1 VISVDTNI
9 LARFYLEED
18 ESLQSEKTREQQK
31 IAARLMS
38 KNILVT
44 RSVMLE
50 FHWLMKGFYKLPKAI
65 MLDIMD
71 NLPNATVENEDVVVE
86 ALGHYKAGLQFA
98 DALHLAASHDAKEFA
113 TFDDQTFARRAKRL
127 GLKPICMVPR

>member
-1 VISVDTNI
+1 MISVDTNI